1 MAQYFSVHPE
11 NPQPRLLKQAAV
23 LLGRGSLL
31 AIPTDSSYAIVAAL
45 DDKQAADA
53 LRRLRGIDE
62 RQHLTLLVRDLADL
76 GQLARVDNTQYRLLK
91 TATPGPFTF
100 IMEATREVPRR
111 LSHPSR
117 KTIGL
122 RVPDHPVVRALLAE
136 TGPLLSS
143 TLIPAGETDALND
156 PEEIRSRYEHQLA
169 GVIEGGACPGQ
180 PTTVIDLT
188 GPTPEIIRLGRGD
201 PALIGLRA

>member
-1 MAQYFSVHPE
+1 
-11 NPQPRLLKQAAV
+11 
-23 LLGRGSLL
+23 GRGNLL
-31 AIPTDSSYAIVAAL
+31 AVPTDSTYALVAAL
-45 DDKQAADA
+45 DDKQAVDA

-62 RQHLTLLVRDLADL
+62 RQHLTLLVRDLAEL

-122 RVPDHPVVRALLAE
+122 RVPDHPVVRGLLAG

-156 PEEIRSRYEHQLA
+156 PEEIRARFERQIA

-180 PTTVIDLT
+180 PTTVINLT
-188 GPTPEIIRLGRGD
+188 GSVPVIVRLGRGD
-201 PALIGLRA
+201 PASLGLTL

>member
-11 NPQPRLLKQAAV
+11 NPQPRLLKQAAL
-23 LLGRGSLL
+23 LLGRGNLL
-31 AIPTDSSYAIVAAL
+31 AIPTDSSYAVVAAL
-45 DDKQAADA
+45 EDKQAADA
-53 LRRLRGIDE
+53 LRQLRGIDE
-62 RQHLTLLVRDLADL
+62 RQHLTLLARDLADL

-122 RVPDHPVVRALLAE
+122 RVPDHPVVRGLLAE

-143 TLIPAGETDALND
+143 TFIPAGETEALND
-156 PEEIRSRYEHQLA
+156 PEEIGPATS
-169 GVIEGGACPGQ
+169 ISWPG
-180 PTTVIDLT
+180 
-188 GPTPEIIRLGRGD
+188 
-201 PALIGLRA
+201 

>member
-11 NPQPRLLKQAAV
+11 NPQPRLLKQAAL
-23 LLGRGSLL
+23 LLGRGNLL
-31 AIPTDSSYAIVAAL
+31 AIPTDSSYAVVAAL
-45 DDKQAADA
+45 EDKQAADA
-53 LRRLRGIDE
+53 LRQLRGIDE
-62 RQHLTLLVRDLADL
+62 RQHLTLLARDLADL

-122 RVPDHPVVRALLAE
+122 RVPDHPVVRGLLAE

-143 TLIPAGETDALND
+143 TFIPAGETEALND

-188 GPTPEIIRLGRGD
+188 GSMPEIVRLGRGD

>member
-23 LLGRGSLL
+23 LLGKGNLL
-31 AIPTDSSYAIVAAL
+31 AIPTDSSYAVVAAL
-45 DDKQAADA
+45 EDKQAADA

-62 RQHLTLLVRDLADL
+62 RQHLTLLARDLADL

-122 RVPDHPVVRALLAE
+122 RVPDHPVVRGLLAE

-143 TLIPAGETDALND
+143 TFIPAGETEALND

-188 GPTPEIIRLGRGD
+188 GSIPEIVRLGRGD
-201 PALIGLRA
+201 PALIGLRT